1 MFACWLTYGYFN
13 IVSNKSQQ
21 KMTKKNHFFGHP
33 ERSEESLFYR
43 RERKEIKND
52 NQTQSTLIS
61 ADFQLYFYLSDIY
74 VISIKK

>member
-1 MFACWLTYGYFN
+1 M
-13 IVSNKSQQ
+13 
-21 KMTKKNHFFGHP
+21 HFFCHP

-52 NQTQSTLIS
+52 NQIQSMLIS

-74 VISIKK
+74 LISVKK